1 MIDDET
7 FGFKYIVKDRSTP
20 TWLASRP
27 VAQTLAQSCL
37 VAALRPVLQ
46 GRAVPS
52 GQSAEA
58 AGGEPK
64 AREDF
69 VHDGAS
75 RFGLEDF
82 FPSSS
87 FKTMLSRA

>member
-7 FGFKYIVKDRSTP
+7 FGLEHIVKDRGTP
-20 TWLASRP
+20 ARLASRP
-27 VAQTLAQSCL
+27 VAQTLAQSRI
-37 VAALRPVLQ
+37 VAALGPILQ

-58 AGGEPK
+58 ASGEPK

-69 VHDGAS
+69 VHKGAS
-75 RFGLEDF
+75 RFGL
-82 FPSSS
+82 
-87 FKTMLSRA
+87 